1 MSIRIM
7 LADDHAVVRGGIKAI
22 VAKEGKDKGMEIVG
36 EAGDGNE
43 LLALAETTPAD
54 VYIIDISMPNLN
66 GLEATERL
74 LKKNPKGKV
83 IILSMHDDRAFVEK
97 ALKIGA
103 KGYLLKESAPEELIH
118 AIREVWMDR
127 FFLSPKISKYV
138 VQGFLG
144 ADQPKKQH
152 QKGTNL
158 TNREKEILRLI
169 SEGSTAK
176 EIARQLRISA
186 NTVSVHRNNI
196 MRKLDIHKQA
206 ELIRYAL
213 KEGISEL

>member
-1 MSIRIM
+1 M
-7 LADDHAVVRGGIKAI
+7 LADDHAVVRDGIKAI
-22 VAKEGKDKGMEIVG
+22 VAKRGEDIEVVG
-36 EAGDGNE
+36 EAGDGRE

-54 VYIIDISMPNLN
+54 IYVIDISMPNLN

-74 LKKNPKGKV
+74 LKRNAKARV

-97 ALKIGA
+97 ALKVGA
-103 KGYLLKESAPEELIH
+103 KGYILKESAPEELIH

-144 ADQPKKQH
+144 ADHLRNRH
-152 QKGTNL
+152 QRITNL
-158 TNREKEILRLI
+158 TDREKEILRLI

-176 EIARQLRISA
+176 EIARKLCISA
-186 NTVSVHRNNI
+186 NTVGAHRNNI

-206 ELIRYAL
+206 ELIRYTL
-213 KEGISEL
+213 KEGISSL

>member
-1 MSIRIM
+1 MNTRVM
-7 LADDHAVVRGGIKAI
+7 LADDHAVVRDGIKAI
-22 VAKEGKDKGMEIVG
+22 VAKKGKDMEVVG
-36 EAGDGNE
+36 EAGDGKA

-54 VYIIDISMPNLN
+54 VYIVDISMPNLN

-74 LKKNPKGKV
+74 LKRNPKSRV

-97 ALKIGA
+97 ALKVGA

-118 AIREVWMDR
+118 AIQEVQMDR
-127 FFLSPKISKYV
+127 FFLSPKISRYV

-144 ADQPKKQH
+144 TGQLGNQRRKV
-152 QKGTNL
+152 TNL
-158 TNREKEILRLI
+158 TDREREILRLI

-176 EIARQLRISA
+176 EIAQQLHISV
-186 NTVSVHRNNI
+186 NTVGVHRNNV

-206 ELIRYAL
+206 ELIRYTL
-213 KEGISEL
+213 KEGISTL

>member
-1 MSIRIM
+1 MSIRVM
-7 LADDHAVVRGGIKAI
+7 LADDHAVVRDGIKAI
-22 VAKEGKDKGMEIVG
+22 VAKKGDGIEVVG
-36 EAGDGNE
+36 EAGDGKE

-54 VYIIDISMPNLN
+54 IYIIDISMPNLN

-74 LKKNPKGKV
+74 LKRDAKTKV

-97 ALKIGA
+97 ALKVGA

-127 FFLSPKISKYV
+127 FFLSPKISRYV

-144 ADQPKKQH
+144 TNQPRNQQRKT
-152 QKGTNL
+152 TNL
-158 TNREKEILRLI
+158 TDREKEILRLI

-176 EIARQLRISA
+176 EIAHQLRISV
-186 NTVSVHRNNI
+186 NTVGVHRNNI

-206 ELIRYAL
+206 ELIRYTL
-213 KEGISEL
+213 KEGISSL